1 VVRDGSLL
9 AAALVV
15 AVATSF
21 AQQPGSGT
29 LSGRAMD
36 RTKYP
41 LPGVTVTAT
50 GAVRREVVSSLDGE
64 YRIADLP
71 PGRYTVT
78 AELTGFETEQQAV
91 DVGSGETRT
100 VDLLLRVGCIGGLD
114 PPLRVSTPFDLML
127 PRVTGAAYL
136 RIREMGNREKLLT
149 DTSCL
154 SVRPYIAEPLALI
167 NLAPPPGDVR
177 SFRFYGRSWDL
188 GLTPGEEA
196 IIFLWREET
205 TGTYHEWDAT
215 NRMLIRDGRLNS
227 MQMEWLPVANGD
239 PVDDVLNKIRA
250 AVSRKPQQP

>member
-1 VVRDGSLL
+1 MREWSLL
-9 AAALVV
+9 AAAIVV
-15 AVATSF
+15 AITTSF
-21 AQQPGSGT
+21 AQQTSSGT

-36 RTKYP
+36 RTKYQ
-41 LPGVTVTAT
+41 LPGVTVTVT
-50 GAVRREVVSSLDGE
+50 GAVRRQVVTSLDGE

-78 AELTGFETEQQAV
+78 AELAGFLTETQSVEVGV
-91 DVGSGETRT
+91 DESRT
-100 VDLLLRVGCIGGLD
+100 LDFLLRIGCVGGLD
-114 PPLRVSTPFDLML
+114 PPLRASTPYDLML
-127 PRVTGAAYL
+127 PRLTGAAYL
-136 RIREMGNREKLLT
+136 RIREMGNREQLLT

-167 NLAPPPGDVR
+167 NLAPLPGDVR

-205 TGTYHEWDAT
+205 TGTYHEWDAA

-227 MQMEWLPVANGD
+227 MRIDWAPVANGD
-239 PVDDVLNKIRA
+239 PVEDVLNKIRA
-250 AVSRKPQQP
+250 ALNRKSQP